1 MSRLIV
7 SCSPV
12 SLHFSVMCCKRKAD
26 CNTFSSD
33 DRRVDNALLPRYTR
47 APDLFVY
54 GRRSGNHASNYVSQT
69 GAGQVAGFYTEE
81 RLFAYAWGCWTLAVY
96 TGTPCTHCCGCG
108 LIPVEGLGRG
118 RETVVVSLQ
127 SFASVLSYLLWLPL
141 LFFRCIAI
149 LLLLFSLQPL
159 PVEVYNTSWLRGRS
173 METGKRTVAALF

>member
-1 MSRLIV
+1 MSGRIV
-7 SCSPV
+7 SCSLV

-33 DRRVDNALLPRYTR
+33 DRRVDNALLAQHTR

-141 LFFRCIAI
+141 FFFFPLHCYPIASVFI
-149 LLLLFSLQPL
+149 ATL
-159 PVEVYNTSWLRGRS
+159 TS
-173 METGKRTVAALF
+173 